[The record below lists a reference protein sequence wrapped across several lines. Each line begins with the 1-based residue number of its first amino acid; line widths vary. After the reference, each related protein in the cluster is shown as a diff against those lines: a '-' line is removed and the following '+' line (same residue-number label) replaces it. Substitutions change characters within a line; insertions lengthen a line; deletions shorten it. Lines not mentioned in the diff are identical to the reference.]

1 MILHLLSD
9 DKFADYAI
17 KQFLATDT
25 KSEFILVVP
34 IKEYKVQRI
43 VAIEKIKI
51 LKYQSEE
58 YNKLLKSLHNF
69 KAIVSHGL
77 FEKWQEE
84 IIKSSNT
91 KTKIA
96 WVFWGGEIYGRPEYI
111 KKFFSKRSKALLYL
125 RLLVNKLNNKASEYQ
140 SFYAEVETFKR
151 IDYCLTDVHEDFKYV
166 KEHINPIIK
175 ELWYNYYSIEETIG
189 DLKDKVI
196 NGKNILIGN
205 SSTLEN
211 NHLDAFSKLKQFDLS
226 NRNVIVPLSY
236 GQIWLRRFLLKQG
249 NRVFKDSFYPL
260 VDFLSLEE
268 YNKKILSCSI
278 VIMPHYRPQA
288 MGNLLTAF
296 WLGSKVYMSKKSML
310 YDYFKR
316 LSVHVFSIEDD
327 LVKSNMD
334 ALEPL
339 SPDLHKHNQ
348 NILIQ
353 EYGKENM
360 KIRINKLVEELSK

>member
-17 KQFLATDT
+17 KQFLETDT

-34 IKEYKVQRI
+34 TNEYKLQRI

-51 LKYQSEE
+51 VKYKSEE

-69 KAIVSHGL
+69 IAIVSHGL

-84 IIKSSNT
+84 IILASS
-91 KTKIA
+91 KETKIA
-96 WVFWGGEIYGRPEYI
+96 WVFWGGDIYGRPEYI
-111 KKFFSKRSKALLYL
+111 KSFLSVKSKVLFFVKQLKSSVKK
-125 RLLVNKLNNKASEYQ
+125 KELNPQIYFANIN
-140 SFYAEVETFKR
+140 TFKR
-151 IDYCLTDVHEDFKYV
+151 INYCLTDVPNDFNFV
-166 KEHINPIIK
+166 KSNINSYMK
-175 ELWYNYYSIEETIG
+175 ALWYNYYSIEQTIG

-196 NGKNILIGN
+196 NGNNILIGN

-260 VDFLSLEE
+260 VDFLSLDE
-268 YNKKILSCSI
+268 YNKKILSCSV

-339 SPDLHKHNQ
+339 SLDLHKHNQ

>member
-1 MILHLLSD
+1 MILHLITN

-17 KQFLATDT
+17 KQFLDT
-25 KSEFILVVP
+25 NSKSVFVLVVSNSEYN
-34 IKEYKVQRI
+34 IDKVVAIQNVKVVVYKSKEYSQ
-43 VAIEKIKI
+43 
-51 LKYQSEE
+51 
-58 YNKLLKSLHNF
+58 LLQTLDNY
-69 KAIVSHGL
+69 KAIISHGL

-84 IIKSSNT
+84 ILIAAGNNIKT
-91 KTKIA
+91 A
-96 WVFWGGEIYGRPEYI
+96 WVFWGGDVYGRPELIKDFLSCKSKYI
-111 KKFFSKRSKALLYL
+111 FYAKRLNNFFKNKRSNFLLY
-125 RLLVNKLNNKASEYQ
+125 
-140 SFYAEVETFKR
+140 YADINTFKNLS
-151 IDYCLTDVHEDFKYV
+151 YCLNDVHEEVEFMRNK
-166 KEHINPIIK
+166 INPKIK

-211 NHLDAFSKLKQFDLS
+211 NHLDAFSKLKQFDLT

-236 GQIWLRRFLLKQG
+236 GQIWLRRFLLKRG

-260 VDFLSLEE
+260 VDFLSIDE
-268 YNKKILSCSI
+268 YNKKILSCSV

-360 KIRINKLVEELSK
+360 KIRINKLVEELRK